1 MIRIHS
7 QNTSTSLVEIAH
19 NVTGVFVRNSDLHAY
34 DRLKEYRRCIHKAFL
49 ERQDRCHLEC
59 HLGRVYRMIRSIVK
73 CSLNAYYRI
82 SCQRSLLNAFLKSLL
97 NCREVV
103 LRNSA
108 AYDYLLKYIR
118 CLQVAGWLEAHLDM
132 SILSVSTGLF
142 LMFALYVGVL
152 ADGLTESYLR
162 FGKFHVY
169 FVAFFELAYY
179 DIKVLVA
186 HTIE

>member
-1 MIRIHS
+1 MHLRCLLCSHVPRSLSPGYRSEPAHSVRTHRRSRRFHRIHS
-7 QNTSTSLVEIAH
+7 QTTSTSLVEIAH

-34 DRLKEYRRCIHKAFL
+34 DRLKEYRRGIHKAFL
-49 ERQDRCHLEC
+49 ERQDRRHLER

-108 AYDYLLKYIR
+108 SYYLLFEYIW
-118 CLQVAGWLEAHLDM
+118 C
-132 SILSVSTGLF
+132 IK
-142 LMFALYVGVL
+142 
-152 ADGLTESYLR
+152 LT
-162 FGKFHVY
+162 
-169 FVAFFELAYY
+169 
-179 DIKVLVA
+179 
-186 HTIE
+186 